1 MALLAPLFACLLLI
15 FACWA
20 RLALTRLALIQ
31 LTRDT
36 AILLARDA
44 DHWLAD
50 TTLQQEEM
58 RELAKHYPLLA
69 PRHLSLEVEAV
80 PLVGGMGLGSG
91 YLGKLIAGSTIR
103 LRYHLPGGGLIGRI
117 YPKGLVMEEWVVAQ
131 GDPWC
136 SPGETLVKA
145 FL

>member
-1 MALLAPLFACLLLI
+1 MAPLFACLLLV

-36 AILLARDA
+36 AIMLARDA

-50 TTLQQEEM
+50 ASLQQDEM
-58 RELAKHYPLLA
+58 RELAKNYPLLE
-69 PRHLSLEVEAV
+69 PRYLSLDVEAV
-80 PLVGGMGLGSG
+80 PLVGGLNLGSG
-91 YLGKLIAGSTIR
+91 YLGKLIAGSTIH
-103 LRYHLPGGGLIGRI
+103 LRYQLRGRGLVGHF

-136 SPGETLVKA
+136 NPTETLVKA